1 MIRSRSYRDL
11 IVWKKAIDLVSLLYS
26 STKGFPKEEIYG
38 MTSQIRRAGVS
49 IPANIA
55 EGQGRNSRGEFRQ
68 FLGIAQGSLAELE
81 TLIIISGNLSYL
93 APRHTDDLLKKCEE
107 IGRLLAGLKLSL
119 KK

>member
-1 MIRSRSYRDL
+1 MVRSRSYRDL

-55 EGQGRNSRGEFRQ
+55 
-68 FLGIAQGSLAELE
+68 
-81 TLIIISGNLSYL
+81 
-93 APRHTDDLLKKCEE
+93 
-107 IGRLLAGLKLSL
+107 
-119 KK
+119 